1 MTRLTNAIVDAIKDN
16 AVAKAGIPAACAA
29 EAASRAL
36 YAEKL
41 RILSLGGS
49 ENYKRL
55 MSINATYK
63 GLVGKLTNNEVAS
76 NKRDNI
82 VYRNQ
87 YVRANIAGAAVYL
100 NFYDVTGDPEYRFV
114 GSERFAIAAGDP
126 LVDEFYALEDMV
138 KANKEKTDLIRAQV
152 GAACAKVT
160 TVKRLLELW
169 PEAAELLPD
178 IAQQQTPNVP
188 IVLVSDLNALIGLP
202 TPE

>member
-1 MTRLTNAIVDAIKDN
+1 MTRLTNAVVDGIKDN
-16 AVAKAGIPAACAA
+16 AVAKAGIPAARAA

-36 YAEKL
+36 YTEKL
-41 RILSLGGS
+41 RILSLGGN

-63 GLVGKLTNNEVAS
+63 GFVSKLTNNEVSS

-87 YVRANIAGAAVYL
+87 YVRANIAGASVYL
-100 NFYDVTGDPEYRFV
+100 NFYDACGNTEYRFV
-114 GSERFAIAAGDP
+114 GAERFAIVAGDP

-138 KANKEKTDLIRAQV
+138 KANKEKADLIRAQV

-178 IAQQQTPNVP
+178 IAKQQTPNVP
-188 IVLVSDLNALIGLP
+188 TVMVSDLNALIGLP